1 MSMGNSRENA
11 LSAVLTPHLRA
22 YRTPLLVL
30 ILLQLVAVTTT
41 LLLPNLNGRI
51 VDEGIAQADVDAIT
65 TIGSAML
72 ALALVNLC
80 ASVAATIIGSFIATS
95 IGRDIRNSTYSRVQQ
110 FSDTDLHKFGVP
122 SLITRSTNDIN
133 QLQLVVFIAMTVLA
147 TAPVLVVGG
156 TVMALSENIRLAPIV
171 IVVAIA
177 LTTVVVVIV
186 RKLIPSY
193 SRLQSAIDRVGRVL
207 REQLTG
213 VKVIRSFGR
222 EELEESRFDTA
233 NTELTATAHRI
244 GALQALMLP
253 SIILI
258 ANVGAAAVI
267 GVGAILVGNGS
278 MEVGGII
285 AFVGYLTQILV
296 GLSIAA
302 AMIALVPRAQVSAR
316 RVQEILGTDPS
327 VTDPDDPRSPAT
339 RTGIVELVD
348 VGFRYPGAENAVLS
362 GINLRCR
369 PGTLTAVLGGTGDGK
384 STLLS
389 LIPRFCDATSGRVL
403 IDGIDVRERDRSDLH
418 RDISYVAQV
427 PALLSG
433 TLESNLRLGHPD
445 ATDDD
450 LRNALDVACATD
462 FVFSHEQGLGQVV
475 QHGGKNFSG
484 GQRQRLALAQAI
496 VPRPHLLLLDD
507 PFSALDPETES
518 LVKQRLRQAL
528 PDAVVLLTAQRVS
541 SAAGADSIIVLADGR
556 IDSRGTHEQLAQ
568 NSTTYREI
576 LESQAALR

>member
-1 MSMGNSRENA
+1 MGIPKEKP
-11 LSAVLTPHLRA
+11 LTTVLAPHLRT
-22 YRTPLLVL
+22 YRRPLLIL
-30 ILLQLVAVTTT
+30 IFLQLVAVTTT

-51 VDEGIAQADVDAIT
+51 VDEGIAHADVDAIV
-65 TIGSAML
+65 TIGAIML

-80 ASVAATIIGSFIATS
+80 ASVAATIIGSFLATS

-133 QLQLVVFIAMTVLA
+133 QLQLAVFIAMTVLA

-156 TVMALSENIRLAPIV
+156 TLMALSENVRLAPVVIV
-171 IVVAIA
+171 IAAA

-193 SRLQSAIDRVGRVL
+193 SRLQSAIDGVGRVL

-213 VKVIRSFGR
+213 IKVIRSFGR

-233 NTELTATAHRI
+233 NTELTTTSHRI
-244 GALQALMLP
+244 GSLQAIMLP

-267 GVGAILVGNGS
+267 GVGAVLVGNNS

-285 AFVGYLTQILV
+285 AFVGYLTQILI

-302 AMIALVPRAQVSAR
+302 AMVALVPRAQVSAR
-316 RVQEILGTDPS
+316 RVQEILGTVPS
-327 VTDPDDPRSPAT
+327 VQDPDVCRVPAI
-339 RTGIVELVD
+339 RTGEVELSG
-348 VGFRYPGAENAVLS
+348 VGFRYPGAEHAVLS
-362 GINLRCR
+362 DIDLQCR

-403 IDGIDVRERDRSDLH
+403 IDGIDVRERERSELYQ
-418 RDISYVAQV
+418 DISYVAQV

-433 TLESNLRLGHPD
+433 TLAANLRLGRPD
-445 ATDDD
+445 ASDDD
-450 LRNALDVACATD
+450 LRAALDVACATD
-462 FVFSHEQGLGQVV
+462 FVFNHEQGLHQEV
-475 QHGGKNFSG
+475 QHGGGNLSG

-496 VPRPHLLLLDD
+496 VHRPRLLLLDD

-518 LVKQRLRQAL
+518 RVKQKLRRAL
-528 PDAVVLLTAQRVS
+528 PDTVILLTAQRVS
-541 SAAGADSIIVLADGR
+541 STAGADTIVVLSGGR
-556 IDSRGTHEQLAQ
+556 ICARGTHDELIG
-568 NSTTYREI
+568 SSSTYREI
-576 LESQAALR
+576 LDSQAALR

>member
-1 MSMGNSRENA
+1 MGIPKEKP
-11 LSAVLTPHLRA
+11 LTTVLAPHLRT
-22 YRTPLLVL
+22 YRRPLLIL
-30 ILLQLVAVTTT
+30 IFLQLVAVTTT

-51 VDEGIAQADVDAIT
+51 VDEGIAHADVDAIV
-65 TIGSAML
+65 TIGAIML

-80 ASVAATIIGSFIATS
+80 ASVAATIIGSFLATS

-133 QLQLVVFIAMTVLA
+133 QLQLAVFIAMTVLA

-156 TVMALSENIRLAPIV
+156 TVMALSENVRLAPVVIV
-171 IVVAIA
+171 IAAA

-193 SRLQSAIDRVGRVL
+193 SRLQSAIDGVGRVL

-213 VKVIRSFGR
+213 IKVIRSFGR

-233 NTELTATAHRI
+233 NTELTTTSHRI
-244 GALQALMLP
+244 GSLQAIMLP

-267 GVGAILVGNGS
+267 GVGAVLVGDNS

-285 AFVGYLTQILV
+285 AFVGYLTQILI

-302 AMIALVPRAQVSAR
+302 AMVALVPRAQVSAR
-316 RVQEILGTDPS
+316 RVQEILGTVPS
-327 VTDPDDPRSPAT
+327 VQDPEVCRVPAI
-339 RTGIVELVD
+339 RTGEVELSG
-348 VGFRYPGAENAVLS
+348 VGFRYPGAEHAVLS
-362 GINLRCR
+362 DIDLQCR

-389 LIPRFCDATSGRVL
+389 LIPRFCDATSGRIL
-403 IDGIDVRERDRSDLH
+403 IDGIDVRERERSELYQ
-418 RDISYVAQV
+418 DISYVAQV

-433 TLESNLRLGHPD
+433 TLEANLRLGRPD
-445 ATDDD
+445 ASDDD
-450 LRNALDVACATD
+450 LRAALDVACATD
-462 FVFSHEQGLGQVV
+462 FVFNHEQGLRQEV
-475 QHGGKNFSG
+475 QHGGGNLSG

-496 VPRPHLLLLDD
+496 VHRPRLLLLDD

-518 LVKQRLRQAL
+518 RVKQNLRRAL
-528 PDAVVLLTAQRVS
+528 PDTVILLTAQRVS
-541 SAAGADSIIVLADGR
+541 STAGADTIVVLSGGR
-556 IDSRGTHEQLAQ
+556 ICARGTHDELIG
-568 NSTTYREI
+568 SSSTYREI
-576 LESQAALR
+576 LDSQAALR

>member
-1 MSMGNSRENA
+1 MGIPKEKP
-11 LSAVLTPHLRA
+11 LTTVLAPHLRT
-22 YRTPLLVL
+22 YRRPLLIL
-30 ILLQLVAVTTT
+30 IFLQLVAVTTT

-51 VDEGIAQADVDAIT
+51 VDEGIAHADVDAIV
-65 TIGSAML
+65 TIGAIML

-80 ASVAATIIGSFIATS
+80 ASVAATIIGSFLATS

-133 QLQLVVFIAMTVLA
+133 QLQLAVFIAMTVLA

-156 TVMALSENIRLAPIV
+156 TVMALSENVRLAPVVIV
-171 IVVAIA
+171 IAAA

-193 SRLQSAIDRVGRVL
+193 SRLQSAIDGVGRVL

-213 VKVIRSFGR
+213 IKVIRSFGR

-233 NTELTATAHRI
+233 NTELTTTSHRI
-244 GALQALMLP
+244 GSLQAIMLP

-267 GVGAILVGNGS
+267 GVGAVLVGNNS

-285 AFVGYLTQILV
+285 AFVGYLTQILI

-302 AMIALVPRAQVSAR
+302 AMVALVPRAQVSAR
-316 RVQEILGTDPS
+316 RVQEILGTVPS
-327 VTDPDDPRSPAT
+327 VQDPDVCRVPAI
-339 RTGIVELVD
+339 RTGEVELSG
-348 VGFRYPGAENAVLS
+348 VGFRYPGAEHAVLS
-362 GINLRCR
+362 DIDLQCR

-403 IDGIDVRERDRSDLH
+403 IDGIDVRERERSELYQ
-418 RDISYVAQV
+418 DISYVAQV

-433 TLESNLRLGHPD
+433 TLEANLRLGRPD
-445 ATDDD
+445 ASDDD
-450 LRNALDVACATD
+450 LRAALDVACATD
-462 FVFSHEQGLGQVV
+462 FVFNHEQGMHQEV
-475 QHGGKNFSG
+475 QHGGGNLSG

-496 VPRPHLLLLDD
+496 VHRPRLLLLDD

-518 LVKQRLRQAL
+518 QVKQKLRRAL
-528 PDAVVLLTAQRVS
+528 PDTVILLTAQRVS
-541 SAAGADSIIVLADGR
+541 STAGADTIVVLSGGR
-556 IDSRGTHEQLAQ
+556 ICARGTHDELIG
-568 NSTTYREI
+568 SSSTYREI
-576 LESQAALR
+576 LDSQAALR

>member
-1 MSMGNSRENA
+1 MGISREKPLITV
-11 LSAVLTPHLRA
+11 LSPHLRTHL
-22 YRTPLLVL
+22 RPLLVL
-30 ILLQLVAVTTT
+30 IFLQLVAVTTT

-65 TIGSAML
+65 TIGAIML

-110 FSDTDLHKFGVP
+110 FSNTDLHKFGVP

-156 TVMALSENIRLAPIV
+156 TVMALSENIELAPV
-171 IVVAIA
+171 VVVVAVA
-177 LTTVVVVIV
+177 LTTVVIVIV

-193 SRLQSAIDRVGRVL
+193 ARLQSAIDGVGRVL

-213 VKVIRSFGR
+213 IKVIRSFGR

-233 NTELTATAHRI
+233 NTELTTTAHRI
-244 GALQALMLP
+244 GSLQALLLP

-267 GVGAILVGNGS
+267 GLGAVLVDNNS

-285 AFVGYLTQILV
+285 AFVGYLTQILI

-316 RVQEILGTDPS
+316 RVQEILGTNPS
-327 VTDPDDPRSPAT
+327 VEDPDVCRVPGT
-339 RTGIVELVD
+339 RTGEVELSG
-348 VGFRYPGAENAVLS
+348 VGFRYPGAEHAVLS
-362 GINLRCR
+362 DIDLRCR

-403 IDGIDVRERDRSDLH
+403 VDGTDVRERARADLYQ
-418 RDISYVAQV
+418 DISYVAQV

-433 TLESNLRLGHPD
+433 TVEANLRLGRPD
-445 ATDDD
+445 ASDDD
-450 LRNALDVACATD
+450 LRAALDVACASD
-462 FVFSHEQGLGQVV
+462 FVFSHEQGLRQVV

-496 VPRPHLLLLDD
+496 VHRPRLLLLDD

-518 LVKQRLRQAL
+518 RVKQRLRQAL
-528 PDAVVLLTAQRVS
+528 PDVVILLTAQRVS
-541 SAAGADSIIVLADGR
+541 STAGADIIVVLSGGR
-556 IDSRGTHEQLAQ
+556 ICARGTHDELIR

-576 LESQAALR
+576 LDSQAALR